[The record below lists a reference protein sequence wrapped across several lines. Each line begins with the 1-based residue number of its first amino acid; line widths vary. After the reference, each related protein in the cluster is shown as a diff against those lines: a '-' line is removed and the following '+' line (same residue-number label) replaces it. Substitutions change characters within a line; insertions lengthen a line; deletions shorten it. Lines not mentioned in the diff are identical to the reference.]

1 VSEEARRLLILGCS
15 GLAMEIAEIAEQ
27 AGGYEVVGFV
37 QDLWPERRGERL
49 EGYPVYFLEDVRDRH
64 KDHWVIC
71 GTGRRERTD
80 FIRRVEALG
89 FLFATLVHPA
99 AVVSP
104 RARLGDGCVVAA
116 GAVIGTRVRLGRH
129 VMVSRNASVGHDTEV
144 EDYAFIGPGA
154 SVAGV
159 CRIGESAFIGI
170 GAAVRDHLSIGRGAV
185 IGAGACALQDVP
197 PGVLLSAPRAVLLE

>member
-1 VSEEARRLLILGCS
+1 MSEQTRRLLILGCS
-15 GLAMEIAEIAEQ
+15 GLALEIAEIAEQ
-27 AGGYEVVGFV
+27 SGGYEVAGFV

-49 EGYPVYFLEDVRDRH
+49 EGYPVYFLEDVRDWH
-64 KDHWVIC
+64 KDHWAVC
-71 GTGRRERTD
+71 GTGLRERID

-89 FLFATLVHPA
+89 FSFATLVHRA

-104 RARLGDGCVVAA
+104 RAGLGEGCVVAA

-159 CRIGESAFIGI
+159 CKIGRGAFLGI
-170 GAAVRDHLSIGRGAV
+170 GAAVRDHLKIGPGAV
-185 IGAGACALQDVP
+185 VGAGACALQDLP
-197 PGVLLSAPRAVLLE
+197 PGVLLSAPRAALLE